1 MGDPPRRLLLLSN
14 GHGEDL
20 SGSLIGHELQ
30 QLGLEVV
37 ALPLVGHGS
46 AYRQAGL
53 PVLGHTREFSTGGLG
68 YTSLGGRLTELVQGQ
83 VTYLLS
89 QLVLFFREARHCAA
103 VVVVGDVIP
112 VLAAWC
118 SRRPVVTYLV
128 AYSSHYE
135 GRLRLPWPCGSC
147 LRSRRFRRVFSRDAF
162 TATDLSTQLGRSV
175 DFLGNPFLDRV
186 LESAPPLDEP
196 GVGAPC
202 PRLGLLPGSRLPEA
216 LRNFEL
222 MLQVLTRLPAALQA
236 SGGLQLNAALV
247 GAIDAAT
254 VARLSR
260 PLGWHLEPSG
270 RLCRG
275 ELELR
280 LHWGEFQ
287 AVVQQAD
294 LLLAMTG
301 TATEQAVGLGKPVV
315 QLAGGGP
322 QFSPNFAEA
331 QRRLLGPSLF
341 SAEGEPGSE
350 RSLGGTAALV
360 GEVLHQLQH
369 TDLGERCRHN
379 GLERIGGPGGAARM
393 ARQILQV
400 LDEPSAPLQ

>member
-1 MGDPPRRLLLLSN
+1 MGDSPRRLLLLSN

-20 SGSLIGHELQ
+20 SGSLIGQELQ

-89 QLVLFFREARHCAA
+89 QLLLFFREARHCAA

-162 TATDLSTQLGRSV
+162 TATDLSRQLGRPV

-186 LESAPPLDEP
+186 LENAAPLDGP
-196 GVGAPC
+196 GVGQQP

-236 SGGLQLNAALV
+236 RGGLQLNAALV

-260 PLGWHLEPSG
+260 PLGWHLDPPG

-369 TDLGERCRHN
+369 TDLGERCRRN

>member
-1 MGDPPRRLLLLSN
+1 MGDRRRRLLLLSN

-20 SGSLIGHELQ
+20 SGSLIGQELQ
-30 QLGLEVV
+30 QRGLEVV

-46 AYRQAGL
+46 AYQQAGL
-53 PVLGHTREFSTGGLG
+53 PVLGRTREFSTGGLG
-68 YTSLGGRLTELVQGQ
+68 YTSLGGRLTELMQGQ
-83 VTYLLS
+83 ALYLLG
-89 QLVLFFREARHCAA
+89 QLLLFFREARHCAA

-118 SRRPVVTYLV
+118 SRRPGITYLV

-135 GRLRLPWPCGSC
+135 GRLRLPWPCGPC

-162 TATDLSTQLGRSV
+162 TATDLSHQLGRPV

-186 LESAPPLDEP
+186 LESAAPLEASP
-196 GVGAPC
+196 AGAPI

-216 LRNFEL
+216 LRNVEL
-222 MLQVLTRLPAALQA
+222 MLQVLTRLPEHLQT
-236 SGGLQLNAALV
+236 SGGLRLNAALV
-247 GAIDAAT
+247 GAIDAAA

-260 PLGWHLEPSG
+260 PLGWSLEPG
-270 RLCRG
+270 GCLRRG
-275 ELELR
+275 ALELR
-280 LHWGEFQ
+280 LHWGEFP

-301 TATEQAVGLGKPVV
+301 TATEQAVGLGKPVL

-350 RSLGGTAALV
+350 RSLGGTAKLV
-360 GEVLHQLQH
+360 AEVLHQLRH
-369 TDLGERCRHN
+369 SDLAERCRRN
-379 GLERIGGPGGAARM
+379 GLERIGGAGGAARM
-393 ARQILQV
+393 AAQILQA
-400 LDEPSAPLQ
+400 LDERKAPLQ

>member
-1 MGDPPRRLLLLSN
+1 MGDRTRRVLLLSN

-20 SGSLIGHELQ
+20 SGSLIGQELQ

-37 ALPLVGHGS
+37 ALPLVGHGG

-53 PVLGHTREFSTGGLG
+53 SVLGRTREFSTGGLG

-83 VTYLLS
+83 ATYLLR

-147 LRSRRFRRVFSRDAF
+147 LRSGRFRRVFSRDAF
-162 TATDLSTQLGRSV
+162 TATDLSHQLGRSV

-186 LESAPPLDEP
+186 LEGTAPLDRP
-196 GVGAPC
+196 GAGAPI

-222 MLQVLTRLPAALQA
+222 MLQVLTRLPAGLQT
-236 SGGLQLNAALV
+236 SSGLQLDTALV
-247 GAIDAAT
+247 GAIDEAT

-260 PLGWHLEPSG
+260 PLGWRLEPKG
-270 RLCRG
+270 RLRRG

-280 LHWGEFQ
+280 LHWGEFP

-350 RSLGGTAALV
+350 RSLAGTAALV
-360 GEVLHQLQH
+360 GEVLRQLRH
-369 TDLGERCRHN
+369 TDLGERCRRN

-393 ARQILQV
+393 AGQILQA
-400 LDEPSAPLQ
+400 LDDPSAPLQ